1 MVKDKYDAF
10 GLYHDAADPRLFVP
24 KRRAWMGWTLN
35 ADHRYGRL
43 VLAATGALVAGAVAA
58 AITQR

>member
-1 MVKDKYDAF
+1 VKSKYDAF

-24 KRRAWMGWTLN
+24 KRKAWMGWTVN
-35 ADHRYGRL
+35 ADHRFGRL

-58 AITQR
+58 AIAQR